1 MQSLLK
7 GHIGSC
13 SWTIIRLFGM
23 VSRSSSMTSIAAA
36 RGLADL
42 TVCAEAANAADAM
55 LAVDSSNPDVAVID
69 IFLEDVSGIELT
81 KALHETHPELPIL
94 VLSMHDENLYAE
106 RALRAGA
113 LGYVMKQE
121 ASRTILKAIRT
132 VLQGVRCLSDHM
144 ASTLL
149 GHAIDSTGRSASDLV
164 KVLSERELEVFELL
178 GEGCD
183 RTQLAEKL
191 NISTRTVE
199 THRANIKYKLNAK
212 NATDLVEQA
221 KEWIASEASENS

>member
-1 MQSLLK
+1 MEKDAKPLEGTYRVLLVDDHPIVRD
-7 GHIGSC
+7 GLAQLIG
-13 SWTIIRLFGM
+13 RQ
-23 VSRSSSMTSIAAA
+23 
-36 RGLADL
+36 ADL

-132 VLQGVRCLSDHM
+132 VLQGVRFLSDHM